1 MASPNGGATSS
12 ATEKTSTF
20 DRSFTMSAVDT
31 SIQQMQQ
38 AAADQARLMSVS
50 MAAGATISGAAA
62 TAQTVNGANAA
73 GTEVAKSTGNDIRQ
87 SAKQN

>member
-1 MASPNGGATSS
+1 
-12 ATEKTSTF
+12 
-20 DRSFTMSAVDT
+20 MSAVDT
-31 SIQQMQQ
+31 SIKQMQD
-38 AAADQARLMSVS
+38 AARDQARLMSVS

>member
-1 MASPNGGATSS
+1 MATNG
-12 ATEKTSTF
+12 
-20 DRSFTMSAVDT
+20 VDT

-50 MAAGATISGAAA
+50 MAAGAAISAASS

-87 SAKQN
+87 SAKQS

>member
-1 MASPNGGATSS
+1 
-12 ATEKTSTF
+12 
-20 DRSFTMSAVDT
+20 MSAVDT

-50 MAAGATISGAAA
+50 MAAGATSSGAAA
-62 TAQTVNGANAA
+62 PTQTVTGANAA
-73 GTEVAKSTGNDIRQ
+73 GTEEAKSTGNDIRQ